1 MEKKPQRIPRNKNA
15 NGSLIVHKLIQCE
28 AADAFDVERD
38 DLIMLV
44 LQYAETE
51 EDFKNNKL
59 TVKQFVFPRHN
70 AHILATGILNIAAA
84 SEKEGSR
91 PANPF
96 RKN

>member
-1 MEKKPQRIPRNKNA
+1 MQKKPQRIPRNRNG

-28 AADAFDVERD
+28 VADAFDLERD

-44 LQYAETE
+44 FQYAETE
-51 EDFKNNKL
+51 EDFRNNNL
-59 TVKQFVFPRHN
+59 TVKQFVFPRSN
-70 AHILATGILNIAAA
+70 AHILASGILNIAAA

-91 PANPF
+91 PVNPF